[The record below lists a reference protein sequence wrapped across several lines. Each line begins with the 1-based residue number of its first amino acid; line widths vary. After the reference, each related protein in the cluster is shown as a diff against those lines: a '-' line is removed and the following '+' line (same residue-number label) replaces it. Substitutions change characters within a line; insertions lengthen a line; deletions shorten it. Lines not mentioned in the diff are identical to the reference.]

1 MKKLKMLFLSITASM
16 LLVSCGKDYDHLGDG
31 IFAVIKTAKGEIV
44 TQLEYQKAPI
54 TVANFIS
61 LAEGTNEHV
70 TDEAKKGVP
79 FYDGLTFHRVEANF
93 MIQGGDPAGNGS
105 GGPGY
110 NFMDEITDLSHDGPG
125 ILSMA
130 NAGPGTNGSQFFI
143 THVETKFLDGRHT
156 VFGKVREGQEVVN
169 AIAASDVIES
179 IKIVRNGEA
188 AKKFDAVKVF
198 NDRLKVEAENRKKAD
213 EKAAAEKAEFLAK
226 FKDVIDA
233 KVAFFE
239 AQKKAAQK
247 TSTGLEYA
255 IYQKGN
261 GKKPAAGSTVYVHY
275 AGFFENGELFDSSY
289 EDVSKAFGK
298 FNQQKADAKAYVP
311 FPFQYG
317 NKTGLIPGF
326 LEGLEKMN
334 LGDKAILFI
343 PSHLG
348 YGEAGA
354 GGVIPPN
361 TNLIFELE
369 LLENLPNQ

>member
-1 MKKLKMLFLSITASM
+1 MKNLRFLFLSITTS
-16 LLVSCGKDYDHLGDG
+16 LLLTSCGSDYDHLGDG
-31 IFAVIKTAKGEIV
+31 IFAVIKTPKGEII
-44 TQLEYQKAPI
+44 TQLAYDETPI

-70 TDEAKKGVP
+70 TDEAKKGKP
-79 FYDGLTFHRVEANF
+79 FYDGLTFHRVEDNF

-130 NAGPGTNGSQFFI
+130 NAGAGTNGSQFFI

-156 VFGKVREGQEVVN
+156 VFGKVKEGQEVVN
-169 AIAASDVIES
+169 AIVASDIIET

-198 NDRLKVEAENRKKAD
+198 NDRLRVEAENRNKAE
-213 EKAAAEKAEFLAK
+213 EKEAAEKAKFLAQ
-226 FKDVIDA
+226 FKDVIDR
-233 KVAFFE
+233 KLAFFE
-239 AQKKAAQK
+239 EQKKVALK
-247 TSTGLEYA
+247 TSNGLLYSLYE
-255 IYQKGN
+255 KGKD
-261 GKKPAAGSTVYVHY
+261 KKPAAGSTVYVNY
-275 AGFFENGELFDSSY
+275 SGYFESGELFDSSR
-289 EDVSKAFGK
+289 EDISIAFGK
-298 FNQQKADAKAYVP
+298 FNQQKADAKAYAP

-334 LGDKAILFI
+334 IGDKAFLFI

>member
-1 MKKLKMLFLSITASM
+1 MKKLGFLFLTIISLIV
-16 LLVSCGKDYDHLGDG
+16 VSCGKNYDHLGDG
-31 IFAVIKTAKGEIV
+31 IFGVITTTKGEIIV
-44 TQLEYQKAPI
+44 SLEYEKTPI

-61 LAEGTNEHV
+61 LAEGTNDHV
-70 TDEAKKGVP
+70 TDETKKGVP
-79 FYDGLTFHRVEANF
+79 FYDGLKFHRVEANF

-110 NFMDEITDLSHDGPG
+110 NFMDEITDLSHDGAG

-156 VFGKVREGQEVVN
+156 VFGKVKEGQEVVN
-169 AIAASDVIES
+169 AIVPDDVIES
-179 IKIVRNGEA
+179 IKIIRNGEA
-188 AKKFDAVKVF
+188 AKKFNAVQVF
-198 NDRLKVEAENRKKAD
+198 NDRLKVEAENRKKTEA
-213 EKAAAEKAEFLAK
+213 EAAAKKAEFLAQY
-226 FKDVIDA
+226 KDVIDT
-233 KVAFFE
+233 KLAFFE
-239 AQKKAAQK
+239 ANKKTAQK
-247 TSTGLEYA
+247 TSSGLQYT
-255 IYQKGN
+255 IYEKGS
-261 GKKPAAGSTVYVHY
+261 GKKPAVGSTIYVHY
-275 AGFFENGELFDSSY
+275 SGFFESGELFDSSH
-289 EDVSKAFGK
+289 EDISKAFGK
-298 FNQQKADAKAYVP
+298 FNQQKADAQAYKP

-334 LGDKAILFI
+334 FGDKVLLFI

-361 TNLIFELE
+361 SNLIFELE
-369 LLENLPNQ
+369 LLENLPK

>member
-1 MKKLKMLFLSITASM
+1 MKKFRFLFLSITTSL
-16 LLVSCGKDYDHLGDG
+16 LLVSCGNDYDHLGDG
-31 IFAVIKTAKGEIV
+31 IFAVIKTPKGEII
-44 TQLEYQKAPI
+44 TQLEYDKTPI

-70 TDEAKKGVP
+70 TDAAKKGKP
-79 FYDGLTFHRVEANF
+79 FYDGLTFHRLEANF
-93 MIQGGDPAGNGS
+93 MIQGGDPDGNGS

-110 NFMDEITDLSHDGPG
+110 NFMDEITELSHDGPG

-156 VFGKVREGQEVVN
+156 VFGKVKEGQEVVN
-169 AIAASDVIES
+169 AIVASDVIES

-198 NDRLKVEAENRKKAD
+198 NDRLKVEAENRKKAE
-213 EKAAAEKAEFLAK
+213 EKAAVEKAEFLAQ
-226 FKDVIDA
+226 FKDVIDT
-233 KVAFFE
+233 KLAFFE
-239 AQKKAAQK
+239 TQKKATQK
-247 TSTGLEYA
+247 TSTGLEYT
-255 IYQKGN
+255 IFQKGS

-275 AGFFENGELFDSSY
+275 AGFFESGELFDSSY

-298 FNQQKADAKAYVP
+298 FNQQKADAQAYVP

-334 LGDKAILFI
+334 IGDKAVLFI

-369 LLENLPNQ
+369 LLDKLPNQ

>member
-1 MKKLKMLFLSITASM
+1 MKRLQFLYLTIAA
-16 LLVSCGKDYDHLGDG
+16 VFFISCGNDYDHLGDG
-31 IFAVIKTAKGEIV
+31 IFAVIKTSKGEII
-44 TQLEYQKAPI
+44 TALEYEKTPI
-54 TVANFIS
+54 TVANFIT

-70 TDEAKKGVP
+70 TDDSKKGIP
-79 FYDGLTFHRVEANF
+79 FYDGLTFHRVEPNF

-130 NAGPGTNGSQFFI
+130 NAGPATNGSQFFI

-156 VFGKVREGQEVVN
+156 VFGKVKEGQEVVN
-169 AIAASDVIES
+169 AIVASDVIES

-198 NDRLKVEAENRKKAD
+198 NDRLRVEAENRKKAE
-213 EKAAAEKAEFLAK
+213 EKAAVEKAKFLAQY
-226 FKDVIDA
+226 KDVIDL
-233 KVAFFE
+233 KLTFFE
-239 AQKKAAQK
+239 EQKKLAKK
-247 TSTGLEYA
+247 TSNGLQYS
-255 IYQKGN
+255 IYEKGN
-261 GKKPAAGSTVYVHY
+261 GKKPATGTTVYVNY
-275 AGFFENGELFDSSY
+275 SGFFESGELFDSSY

-298 FNQQKADAKAYVP
+298 FNQQKADAGAYVP

-334 LGDKAILFI
+334 IGDKAVLFI

-361 TNLIFELE
+361 ANLIFELE
-369 LLENLPNQ
+369 LLENLPN

>member
-1 MKKLKMLFLSITASM
+1 MKKLKFLFLSITTSL
-16 LLVSCGKDYDHLGDG
+16 LLVSCGSDYDHLGDG
-31 IFAVIKTAKGEIV
+31 IFAVIKTPKGEII
-44 TQLEYQKAPI
+44 TQLEYDKTPI

-70 TDEAKKGVP
+70 TDEAKKGKP

-156 VFGKVREGQEVVN
+156 VFGKVKEGQEVVN
-169 AIAASDVIES
+169 AIVASDLIES

-198 NDRLKVEAENRKKAD
+198 NDRLRVEAENRKKAE
-213 EKAAAEKAEFLAK
+213 EKAAAEKAEFLAQ
-226 FKDVIDA
+226 FKEVIDT
-233 KVAFFE
+233 KLAFFE
-239 AQKKAAQK
+239 TQKKAAQK
-247 TSTGLEYA
+247 TSTGLEYT
-255 IYQKGN
+255 IYQKGS
-261 GKKPAAGSTVYVHY
+261 GKKPTAGSTVYVHY
-275 AGFFENGELFDSSY
+275 AGFFESGELFDSSY

-298 FNQQKADAKAYVP
+298 FNQQKADAQAYVP

-334 LGDKAILFI
+334 IGDKAVIFI

-354 GGVIPPN
+354 GGVIQPN